1 MAKKKPVPLKNE
13 KILSIDDLYARLQAI
28 EDAVKDMNRMSDESL
43 GNNHDH
49 GNQGCTINTEQFG
62 KLVATAMGDYQKAHQ
77 DKNVVD
83 GEKSTAKQVE
93 EVLEEY
99 KKALLQLHKEHQA
112 SQGGS
117 SKNQPSPIHEGVVVP
132 SGITKPERPTRRKDL
147 LGYWHYR
154 LPWYQIRMLFASRYF
169 RWWLCTIL
177 FCIWLTSIFLT
188 CIIAYDNAKLRP
200 VQEKYVL
207 LREYARSNQQW
218 AEKADYIEYLYS
230 DEDGH
235 RKEIEDLWVQRRK
248 RLSH

>member
-13 KILSIDDLYARLQAI
+13 KILSIDDLYARLQAV
-28 EDAVKDMNRMSDESL
+28 EDAVKSMSQKSEESL
-43 GNNHDH
+43 GNTLDH
-49 GNQGCTINTEQFG
+49 SNQECTIDAKQFAMQ
-62 KLVATAMGDYQKAHQ
+62 VATAMDNYLKSHQ
-77 DKNVVD
+77 EKNVLD

-99 KKALLQLHKEHQA
+99 KKALLQSQKERQT
-112 SQGGS
+112 SQGDS
-117 SKNQPSPIHEGVVVP
+117 SKTQPSPIHERIVVP

-147 LGYWHYR
+147 LGYWLYR

-207 LREYARSNQQW
+207 LREFARPNQEW

-230 DEDGH
+230 DEGEHREEIDGLW
-235 RKEIEDLWVQRRK
+235 EIRRK
-248 RLSH
+248 RIER

>member
-13 KILSIDDLYARLQAI
+13 KIMSIDDLYAKLQAI
-28 EDAVKDMNRMSDESL
+28 EDAVKGMNRECNESF
-43 GNNHDH
+43 GNRIGH
-49 GNQGCTINTEQFG
+49 GNQGRAIDTEQFG
-62 KLVATAMGDYQKAHQ
+62 KLVATAMGDYLKSHQ
-77 DKNVVD
+77 EKNVLD

-99 KKALLQLHKEHQA
+99 KKALLQLQKERQT

-117 SKNQPSPIHEGVVVP
+117 SQNQPSPIQEEFVVP
-132 SGITKPERPTRRKDL
+132 NGITKPEKPTRRKDL
-147 LGYWHYR
+147 LGYWLYR
-154 LPWYQIRMLFASRYF
+154 LPWYQIRTLFASRYF

-207 LREYARSNQQW
+207 LREFARPYHQW

-230 DEDGH
+230 DEEEH
-235 RKEIEDLWVQRRK
+235 RKEIEDLWEQRRK
-248 RLSH
+248 RKGQ

>member
-13 KILSIDDLYARLQAI
+13 KILSIDDLYARLQTI

-43 GNNHDH
+43 GNNLDH
-49 GNQGCTINTEQFG
+49 GNQGCAVDAEQFAMQ
-62 KLVATAMGDYQKAHQ
+62 VATAMDNYLKAHQ
-77 DKNVVD
+77 EKIVVE
-83 GEKSTAKQVE
+83 GGKSTAKQIE

-99 KKALLQLHKEHQA
+99 KKALLQLQKERQT
-112 SQGGS
+112 SQGDI
-117 SKNQPSPIHEGVVVP
+117 SKTQPSPIHEGLVFP
-132 SGITKPERPTRRKDL
+132 SGVTKPERPTRWKDMF
-147 LGYWHYR
+147 GYWLYR
-154 LPWYQIRMLFASRYF
+154 LPRYQIRTLFASRYF

-177 FCIWLTSIFLT
+177 FCIWFTSIFLT
-188 CIIAYDNAKLRP
+188 FIIGYDNAKLRP